1 MKTHQPWQQAV
12 KGLMFSTIAL
22 FSLMTTTTM
31 PLIAQAQP
39 PSKPRK
45 IRWKPPTPPS
55 SLGTAINRGQ
65 GGGQRGCEPY
75 QGITALVPVATGNI
89 AWGQTI
95 SDRPTVWLNT
105 PQGLG
110 KDLLMEVAVREENG
124 KPIAKQLLTTTKE
137 TAAGIISVPFPSSA
151 ALQIDRNYRWEIAV
165 YCDTGE
171 RVDSPLVVSG
181 QIQRIAAP
189 TNLTHQSPLQTAQD
203 LAEKGIWYDA
213 VTQLGNGLRGHHDPE
228 LATAWS
234 ELMRSASLS
243 AASPVQDCCQFDST
257 AK

>member
-1 MKTHQPWQQAV
+1 MKTNQSWQQAV
-12 KGLMFSTIAL
+12 KGLMFGTIAL
-22 FSLMTTTTM
+22 LPLLTTTTI
-31 PLIAQAQP
+31 PLVAQAQP

-65 GGGQRGCEPY
+65 GGGQRGCELY
-75 QGITALVPVATGNI
+75 QGVTALVPVVSGNI
-89 AWGQTI
+89 AWGKTI

-105 PQGLG
+105 PQGLD

-124 KPIAKQLLTTTKE
+124 KPIAKQLLTTTKK
-137 TAAGIISVPFPSSA
+137 TAAGVISLPFPQSA
-151 ALQIDRNYRWEIAV
+151 ALQTDRTYRWEIAL

-171 RVDSPLVVSG
+171 RVDSPLVISG
-181 QIQRIAAP
+181 QIQRVAAP
-189 TNLTHQSPLQTAQD
+189 TGLKQQSSWQMAQD

-213 VTQLGNGLRGHHDPE
+213 VTQIGNGLRGHHDPE
-228 LATAWS
+228 LASAWS
-234 ELMRSASLS
+234 DLMRSASLS
-243 AASPVQDCCQFDST
+243 AASPIQDCCQFDST

>member
-124 KPIAKQLLTTTKE
+124 KPIAKQLLTTAQE
-137 TAAGIISVPFPSSA
+137 TSAGVISVPFPPSA
-151 ALQIDRNYRWEIAV
+151 VLQTDRNYRWEIAV

-171 RVDSPLVVSG
+171 RVDSPLVISG
-181 QIQRIAAP
+181 QIQRIAPP
-189 TNLTHQSPLQTAQD
+189 TGLNHQSPLQTAQD

-213 VTQLGNGLRGHHDPE
+213 VTQIGKGLRGDRDPA
-228 LATAWS
+228 LASAWS
-234 ELMRSASLS
+234 DLMRSANLS
-243 AASPVQDCCQFDST
+243 ATSPIQDCCEFDST
-257 AK
+257 SK